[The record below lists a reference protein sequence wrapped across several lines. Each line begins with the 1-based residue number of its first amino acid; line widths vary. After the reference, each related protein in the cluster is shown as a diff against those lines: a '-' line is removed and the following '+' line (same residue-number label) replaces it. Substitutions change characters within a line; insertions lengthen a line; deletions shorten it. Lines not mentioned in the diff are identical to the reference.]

1 MLNRI
6 RIRLVGKLSQ
16 SELAAVEQIG
26 RAEIYKRMAQETT
39 IISESQGL
47 LIAALHSSIMVLFT
61 AMYIATLSLAA
72 LLTTFLL
79 ILGGLFIY
87 RANEQAIRQNITDA
101 GAKESEFFR
110 TTADLVDGL
119 KEIKMNQGRAIDMV
133 ADLKRISRQLEKL
146 KIKTATAYNEN
157 AIFSQCFFYVLLGV
171 VVFVLPRLSQ
181 TYGTIVSQLVA
192 TILFMIGPLSTVVTA
207 LPAWAR
213 ANIAA
218 ESLSALERKVDE
230 SNSNQISQKL
240 DARPL
245 PFERDIQL
253 RDMNFSYVDRFSNH
267 AFSVGP
273 VSLRIRQGEVVF
285 IIGGNGSGK
294 STLLKLLTGLYRP
307 SGGSLLVD
315 GVPVLWRDIQRY
327 RELVSIIFS
336 DFHLFQR
343 LYGLPDV
350 DEKSVNSLLDKMQL
364 LGKTSFERGC
374 FSTLELST
382 GQRKR
387 LALIVALLEDR
398 PIIVFDEWAA
408 DQDPEFRRYF
418 YEVLLKD
425 LKKRGKTVI
434 AVTHDDHYFQH
445 CDKLVKMDLGAIEF
459 VREPA
464 GMEEA

>member
-1 MLNRI
+1 
-6 RIRLVGKLSQ
+6 
-16 SELAAVEQIG
+16 
-26 RAEIYKRMAQETT
+26 
-39 IISESQGL
+39 
-47 LIAALHSSIMVLFT
+47 
-61 AMYIATLSLAA
+61 
-72 LLTTFLL
+72 
-79 ILGGLFIY
+79 
-87 RANEQAIRQNITDA
+87 
-101 GAKESEFFR
+101 
-110 TTADLVDGL
+110 
-119 KEIKMNQGRAIDMV
+119 
-133 ADLKRISRQLEKL
+133 
-146 KIKTATAYNEN
+146 
-157 AIFSQCFFYVLLGV
+157 
-171 VVFVLPRLSQ
+171 
-181 TYGTIVSQLVA
+181 
-192 TILFMIGPLSTVVTA
+192 
-207 LPAWAR
+207 
-213 ANIAA
+213 
-218 ESLSALERKVDE
+218 
-230 SNSNQISQKL
+230 
-240 DARPL
+240 
-245 PFERDIQL
+245 
-253 RDMNFSYVDRFSNH
+253 
-267 AFSVGP
+267 
-273 VSLRIRQGEVVF
+273 VF

-307 SGGSLLVD
+307 SGGCLLVD

-350 DEKSVNSLLDKMQL
+350 DEKSVNSLLDTMQL
-364 LGKTSFERGC
+364 LGKTSFDRGC